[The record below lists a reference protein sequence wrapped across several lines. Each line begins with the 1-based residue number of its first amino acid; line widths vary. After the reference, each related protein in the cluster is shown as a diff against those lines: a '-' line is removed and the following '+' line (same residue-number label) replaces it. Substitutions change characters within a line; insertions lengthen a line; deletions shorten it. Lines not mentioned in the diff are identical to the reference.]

1 MRSRP
6 TISTYVCGSLVAVG
20 LQLFFFVAPLVVSV
34 LSCYVCYIVII
45 VVSPL
50 SVVLE
55 ACGLRL
61 GLADIVL
68 PALLKFGSSS
78 PDQVPKPEISTVGG
92 GLVIDYVRSRTPRRA
107 ALMISV
113 VWTLSMLISL
123 L

>member
-1 MRSRP
+1 M
-6 TISTYVCGSLVAVG
+6 
-20 LQLFFFVAPLVVSV
+20 
-34 LSCYVCYIVII
+34 II

-78 PDQVPKPEISTVGG
+78 PDQVPKPEDFNSGGARST
-92 GLVIDYVRSRTPRRA
+92 T
-107 ALMISV
+107 
-113 VWTLSMLISL
+113 
-123 L
+123 